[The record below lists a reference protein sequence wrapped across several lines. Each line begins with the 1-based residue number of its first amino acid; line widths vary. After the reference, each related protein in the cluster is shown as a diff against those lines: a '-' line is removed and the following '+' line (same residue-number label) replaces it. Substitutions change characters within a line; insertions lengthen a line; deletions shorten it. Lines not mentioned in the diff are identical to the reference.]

1 MVCDLRHASLLVTL
15 YTVPPASATRT
26 SFMNDRNS
34 SDNEPTVQLPKLPVE
49 SDEFDPDR
57 TVAVEDWSQLAMPGE
72 PVNRPR

>member
-1 MVCDLRHASLLVTL
+1 
-15 YTVPPASATRT
+15 
-26 SFMNDRNS
+26 MNDRNS